1 MFFSCLGSAYGT
13 AKASSGIAKVI
24 ILSPTKILQALV
36 PVIMAG
42 ILSIYGMI
50 IAIVTYNK
58 VKNANDCTVA
68 FGYKL
73 FGGGLIVG
81 LSAFASGLAIGYAG
95 DQLVSAY
102 ARTDRVFVALV
113 LVMIFAECIGLYG
126 FIVAILVV

>member
-1 MFFSCLGSAYGT
+1 
-13 AKASSGIAKVI
+13 
-24 ILSPTKILQALV
+24 
-36 PVIMAG
+36 MAG

-50 IAIVTYNK
+50 IAIITYNN
-58 VKNANDCTVA
+58 VKSDQKCDVA
-68 FGYKL
+68 YGYKL
-73 FGGGLIVG
+73 FAGGLIVG

-102 ARTDRVFVALV
+102 ARTDKVFVALV